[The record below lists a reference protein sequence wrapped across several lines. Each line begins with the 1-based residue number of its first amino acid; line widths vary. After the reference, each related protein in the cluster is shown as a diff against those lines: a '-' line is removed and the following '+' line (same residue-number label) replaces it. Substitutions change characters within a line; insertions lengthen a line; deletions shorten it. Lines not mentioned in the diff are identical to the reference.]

1 MDENSYRRVMS
12 RNLDEFGLNQGNR
25 TTSNSTNQSSN
36 FTSSSSNIYGNEYSP
51 GYGTTTNRGGYG
63 TSSSYNTSGN
73 TYNTSSN
80 QTYYN
85 RSMSNDYSSD
95 YGRKKSNI
103 NLKQI
108 KAVGLSCA
116 KNLTNKLINLS
127 NAVTGTSSSS
137 TNRTYGTQNIY
148 SSSAAN
154 NKYSCSSREVYV
166 INSSGNN
173 QNHPSNTIG
182 NYGAN
187 TAGVSRNA
195 SSYGTA
201 SRPQSHPSQGPS
213 SSTNVVD
220 NRAYTLRCIADRI
233 STTDDLI
240 KNHRELVAVIERCLT
255 HSDVLVEITIE
266 KDRFG
271 APTLESIN
279 RFSLINKVLAE
290 KILTYIKGRRDC
302 CIFVVKFATWRMRTT
317 KKPEEVILSL
327 ELIQKCMN
335 DMGGYFLGLFTRSLM
350 KTLRKLLFTTNL
362 KHSITSGVKKKIT
375 KFLGKS
381 SYVHPGVSTDIR
393 IHIFKTKIMY
403 MVQLYYEVFL
413 FEQGEYVVFYD
424 GYKDMRIKGIKFPTI
439 NPEDKE
445 QINKSYTFSSFNGS
459 NNENVPSPVG
469 FRVMTINL
477 RGPVEIDVRELDQ
490 LLQNINNNNYD
501 EQYIQEVR
509 HKLLGTI
516 EVLSSKSNLSEHYS
530 QLLDKILRL
539 NDSLLMLC
547 NTDAAA
553 GNQPPA
559 QGVYAFESVRSNLSS
574 EVSESRHSS
583 YVDSDPNSN
592 RMGAGILGG
601 NSAGVMGRMG
611 GRTNDNAGMVNRQ
624 FDNLMEF
631 GDSSVSP
638 PKDEFDFFN
647 PFDTQDS
654 FIGAGAGSN
663 LAGGLGGPG
672 AHANMG
678 GHFGSGS
685 AGVAGL
691 SASSTASK
699 KDDVKEN
706 LDDIFNFISLNSGEN
721 KEDSDLKDDS
731 DDDDEQLFE
740 DEDELINNFINSPS
754 SFSYMDEGMGP
765 GVPSQGL
772 GEVGNYGGIAVSSV
786 GSFGSNDGNS
796 ASVATNVGV
805 VGSSLSNI
813 SGMSVS
819 NDPLESARSFSC
831 EPVAVSSIKEE
842 PKLEDLKEVN
852 GENSENKERGPK
864 ESKEKNLSE
873 LVSELD
879 NLEVDFGHMSVNN
892 F

>member
-25 TTSNSTNQSSN
+25 TTSNSTNQSTS
-36 FTSSSSNIYGNEYSP
+36 FTSSSSNIYGNAYTQ
-51 GYGTTTNRGGYG
+51 GYGTTTNRAGYG
-63 TSSSYNTSGN
+63 TSTSYNTSGN

-80 QTYYN
+80 QNYYN

-95 YGRKKSNI
+95 YGRKKNI

-108 KAVGLSCA
+108 KAVGLNCA

-127 NAVTGTSSSS
+127 NSVAGTSSGS

-148 SSSAAN
+148 TSSAGN

-166 INSSGNN
+166 INSGNN
-173 QNHPSNTIG
+173 QNRPSNASASYVSNTP
-182 NYGAN
+182 GASIN
-187 TAGVSRNA
+187 AGGYA
-195 SSYGTA
+195 MA
-201 SRPQSHPSQGPS
+201 SRPQTHPSQGPS
-213 SSTNVVD
+213 SNTNVVD

-233 STTDDLI
+233 ATTNDLI

-255 HSDVLVEITIE
+255 HSDFLVEITIE

-350 KTLRKLLFTTNL
+350 KTLRKLLFATNL

-393 IHIFKTKIMY
+393 IHIFKSKIMY

-445 QINKSYTFSSFNGS
+445 QINKSYTFSSFNS
-459 NNENVPSPVG
+459 PNSENVPSPVG

-477 RGPVEIDVRELDQ
+477 RGPMEIDVRELDQ

-509 HKLLGTI
+509 QKLLGTI
-516 EVLSSKSNLSEHYS
+516 EVLSSKSNLSDHYS

-553 GNQPPA
+553 GNLPSA
-559 QGVYAFESVRSNLSS
+559 QGVSTFESVRSSLSS
-574 EVSESRHSS
+574 GPSS
-583 YVDSDPNSN
+583 NRYSSNVDSDPITN
-592 RMGAGILGG
+592 RMGGG
-601 NSAGVMGRMG
+601 AFGGTSAGVTGTMVGRA
-611 GRTNDNAGMVNRQ
+611 NDNAGMVNRQ
-624 FDNLMEF
+624 LDNLMEF
-631 GDSSVSP
+631 GDSSASAG
-638 PKDEFDFFN
+638 KDEFDFFN
-647 PFDTQDS
+647 PFDTQS
-654 FIGAGAGSN
+654 SAIGACSN
-663 LAGGLGGPG
+663 SGFPGGLG
-672 AHANMG
+672 ASTHASMG
-678 GHFGSGS
+678 GHFGSGGS
-685 AGVAGL
+685 SVAGV
-691 SASSTASK
+691 SAPSSASK

-706 LDDIFNFISLNSGEN
+706 LDDIFNFISLNSAEN
-721 KEDSDLKDDS
+721 KDSDTKDDS
-731 DDDDEQLFE
+731 DDDEQLFE
-740 DEDELINNFINSPS
+740 DEDELINNFINSPT
-754 SFSYMDEGMGP
+754 SFSYIDEGTSP
-765 GVPSQGL
+765 GVTSQGL
-772 GEVGNYGGIAVSSV
+772 GEAGDDSGMAASSV
-786 GSFGSNDGNS
+786 GSFGSNDAN
-796 ASVATNVGV
+796 APSVATNMGV
-805 VGSSLSNI
+805 AGSSLSDRSSI
-813 SGMSVS
+813 LASG
-819 NDPLESARSFSC
+819 DPLESARSFPS
-831 EPVAVSSIKEE
+831 EAAAVSSSKEE
-842 PKLEDLKEVN
+842 LKSEGDVKTAN
-852 GENSENKERGPK
+852 GENSEKPESGPK